1 MKKTI
6 VFVLGIFL
14 VTGTAWAQEFKQQA
28 HSVVVNLLAIKDQ
41 ENSGL
46 VFRGPGL
53 GYTYSALWQNE
64 NRILLYE
71 GRFCFSAPMSKGII
85 GMSLNLVPARFDYK
99 FKVGPAG
106 KIQIGPYAIAEYHY
120 ETYSDLH
127 SGHAFWF
134 SHYSLGFAVS
144 DWFHVKKSRID
155 LSLHS
160 TVLGLTSRS
169 PEIDDPYFFDE
180 GLGVM
185 MGDLHQDMQ
194 FGSWDSYLQ
203 AEFEARWTPKDDS
216 RLAYAWSFQYYG
228 YFDEPTLSMINNS
241 VKLIFLPKKNNQDE
255 KDK

>member
-6 VFVLGIFL
+6 VLMIGFFL
-14 VTGTAWAQEFKQQA
+14 VVCMAWPQETKLQT
-28 HSVVVNLLAIKDQ
+28 HTVVVNLLAIKDQ

-53 GYTYSALWQNE
+53 GYAYSALWQNE
-64 NRILLYE
+64 NRILQYE
-71 GRFCFSAPMSKGII
+71 GRFCFSAPMSKGIV

-106 KIQIGPYAIAEYHY
+106 NIQIGPYAIAEYHY

-134 SHYSLGFAVS
+134 SHYSLGFTVS

-155 LSLHS
+155 LSLHA
-160 TVLGLTSRS
+160 TVFGLTSRS

-180 GLGVM
+180 GIGEM
-185 MGDLHQDMQ
+185 MSDLHQDMQ

-228 YFDEPTLSMINNS
+228 YFKEPTLTMINNS
-241 VKLIFLPKKNNQDE
+241 IKLIFLSKKN
-255 KDK
+255 K